1 MKTVVFTIRGQ
12 KYGLYYNGNAMFEIQ
27 DLLDGDISLIFDVV
41 RGRSKEKFSKLCQ
54 IVEIM
59 SAQYVNAMRH
69 LGYEVPDVLR
79 ADYTQA
85 VAAMRDIKVL
95 QDMVIEAVNVGLEQE
110 EVDEDREIDLG
121 LIELQKK
128 KRRNRHEKRAVRCA
142 GASTGAHIQRNT
154 AHYARRTF

>member
-27 DLLDGDISLIFDVV
+27 DLLGGDISLIFDVV

-69 LGYEVPDVLR
+69 LGYEAPDVLR

-128 KRRNRHEKRAVRCA
+128 
-142 GASTGAHIQRNT
+142 T
-154 AHYARRTF
+154 AKPA

>member
-1 MKTVVFTIRGQ
+1 MKTVVFTIRGR

-27 DLLDGDISLIFDVV
+27 DLLGGDISLIFDVV

-54 IVEIM
+54 IIEIM

-69 LGYEVPDVLR
+69 LGYEAPDVLR

-128 KRRNRHEKRAVRCA
+128 KRRNRHEKRAVRCT
-142 GASTGAHIQRNT
+142 GASAGAHIQRNA
-154 AHYARRTF
+154 AHYARRAF